1 MRTKR
6 DTSGWDPIK
15 RTTIK
20 ARGHLIR
27 FYEAGP
33 MTAPRLFVAV
43 KSKKFLPCGR
53 HPWCEFCKILLSYAF
68 GVKAA
73 HCRSLERCLPI
84 LAKLA

>member
-6 DTSGWDPIK
+6 DTSGWDLIK

-43 KSKKFLPCGR
+43 KSKK
-53 HPWCEFCKILLSYAF
+53 A
-68 GVKAA
+68 
-73 HCRSLERCLPI
+73 
-84 LAKLA
+84 LAMRTPSTDAQV